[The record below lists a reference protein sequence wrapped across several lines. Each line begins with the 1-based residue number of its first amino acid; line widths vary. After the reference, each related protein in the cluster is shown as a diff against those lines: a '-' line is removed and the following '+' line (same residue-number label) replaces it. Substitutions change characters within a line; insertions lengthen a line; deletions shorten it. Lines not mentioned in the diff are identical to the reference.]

1 MPRDR
6 NGRFSKASNE
16 GLDISLNI
24 PSLKSIIYWIILM
37 ALLMPWIIIV
47 LRLDAFGIIINKFEE
62 LMTVNLNERPEQSKK
77 NGLFY

>member
-37 ALLMPWIIIV
+37 TLLMSRIIIV
-47 LRLDAFGIIINKFEE
+47 MRLDAFVILLINLK
-62 LMTVNLNERPEQSKK
+62 NL
-77 NGLFY
+77 